1 MAVAI
6 GRSGFGVRRWQVFG
20 AGLVLAGLVVALAII
35 VGGSA
40 ARALNGVGAIIWIA
54 SGVLLA
60 LSLPRPDR
68 PALAW
73 AAALISGGLLGA
85 VVRPGEFPIA
95 IFSFALAGALIV
107 GLGGDR
113 SGGWALMAPAIYLP
127 VHLVV
132 GIGRAIMRGSEMRV
146 APPPT
151 AALLP
156 LSMVLAAA
164 VAGLV
169 VAAFV
174 RSRR

>member
-1 MAVAI
+1 MALAV
-6 GRSGFGVRRWQVFG
+6 GRTGSGLRRWQIG
-20 AGLVLAGLVVALAII
+20 GIGLVVAGLIVALAI
-35 VGGSA
+35 VLGGSA
-40 ARALNGVGAIIWIA
+40 ARALNGVGAIVWIG

-60 LSLPRPDR
+60 LSLPRPQR

-73 AAALISGGLLGA
+73 GVALIAGGLLGA

-95 IFSFALAGALIV
+95 IASFALAGALIV

-113 SGGWALMAPAIYLP
+113 TGGWALMAPAIYLP
-127 VHLVV
+127 VHLIV

-156 LSMVLAAA
+156 LSMVLAAGI
-164 VAGLV
+164 AGLI
-169 VAAFV
+169 VAAIL
-174 RSRR
+174 RSNR